1 MDLIKEWQ
9 QDKAKSK
16 LEAKKVLYAD
26 ALKKIQDVDAVT
38 KPINDEI
45 VANIDCLACANCCK
59 TTVTTFSNEDIN
71 KASKFLGISKKAFI
85 SKYLISDMG
94 EYTTIQTPCP
104 FLMGD
109 NKCSIYE
116 ARPMACQSFPHTQ
129 RKSFM
134 SRRQSHEHNYVVCP
148 ITYHL
153 VKKLESTINSI

>member
-71 KASKFLGISKKAFI
+71 RASKFLGISKKAFI
-85 SKYLISDMG
+85 SKYLISDLG

-104 FLMGD
+104 FLMSD

-116 ARPMACQSFPHTQ
+116 ARPMACQSFPHTH

-134 SRRQSHEHNYVVCP
+134 SRRQSHENNYVVCP

-153 VKKLESTINSI
+153 VKKLESLM